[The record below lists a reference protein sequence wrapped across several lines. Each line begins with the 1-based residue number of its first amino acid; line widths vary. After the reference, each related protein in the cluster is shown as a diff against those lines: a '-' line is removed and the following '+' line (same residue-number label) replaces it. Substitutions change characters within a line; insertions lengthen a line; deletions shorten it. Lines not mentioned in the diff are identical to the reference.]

1 MSMTIIEF
9 LEARIAEDEK
19 LAQDV
24 PPGPWNSMT
33 EETGDGENIYYT
45 VEAKGSYDYFADMA
59 DTGPQGRTTADYIA
73 RFDPVRILAECAAK
87 RAIIEAHRRQDQ
99 YDDPMAWIVDS
110 EILLLNLAAVY
121 RSHPDYDKEWD
132 DELSV
137 L

>member
-1 MSMTIIEF
+1 MSMDIIEF
-9 LEARIAEDEK
+9 LEARIDEDE
-19 LAQDV
+19 AYAEQ
-24 PPGPWNSMT
+24 
-33 EETGDGENIYYT
+33 
-45 VEAKGSYDYFADMA
+45 AKGDHYGWRDNWYLETMNNHSYDRSVTFAHA
-59 DTGPQGRTTADYIA
+59 F
-73 RFDPVRILAECAAK
+73 RFSPHRVLAECAAK

-99 YDDPMAWIVDS
+99 YDDPMAWIVDC